1 MNSDVIK
8 RFNPSRKAVTLL
20 TCGAILIGAT
30 LNFGV
35 GSVIPSMVLHNAVE
49 QQTRL
54 NAATLSG
61 ERELKAKIDMKK
73 EFTQIESQLVSSSD
87 YDPSAEEYSYVT
99 YAQTKANSYFLHELY
114 PLVPGWSSYME
125 TLHTSDELAEEHFAT
140 INRATLWVEFNETC
154 KMVADLDAGFD
165 ISKARVIGML
175 DDGSEGYTYKGTYM
189 SGAGV
194 TPENF
199 ETFLK
204 GCGDEKL
211 KYLPELKAEHKRI
224 ADEHAAADQMMN
236 QELQD
241 EETESEQK

>member
-8 RFNPSRKAVTLL
+8 RFNPSRKDATLL

-35 GSVIPSMVLHNAVE
+35 GSVIPGMVLHKEVE
-49 QQTRL
+49 QETSFHSDRL
-54 NAATLSG
+54 SSDEEFNARLDS
-61 ERELKAKIDMKK
+61 DKK
-73 EFTQIESQLVSSSD
+73 FTQIESQLVSPQDHDISG
-87 YDPSAEEYSYVT
+87 YGYVID
-99 YAQTKANSYFLHELY
+99 AQTKADSYPLHELY

-125 TLHTSDELAEEHFAT
+125 TLKTSDEIGAESFKVS
-140 INRATLWVEFNETC
+140 NRMGLWSEFNDTC
-154 KMVADLDAGFD
+154 EMVADLDAGFD
-165 ISKARVIGML
+165 VSKARVIGIL
-175 DDGSEGYTYKGTYM
+175 DDGSEDYTYKGTYM

-211 KYLPELKAEHKRI
+211 KYLPELKAEQKRV
-224 ADEHAAADQMMN
+224 ADEQKAADQLMN
-236 QELQD
+236 QELENTD
-241 EETESEQK
+241 SGTEQK